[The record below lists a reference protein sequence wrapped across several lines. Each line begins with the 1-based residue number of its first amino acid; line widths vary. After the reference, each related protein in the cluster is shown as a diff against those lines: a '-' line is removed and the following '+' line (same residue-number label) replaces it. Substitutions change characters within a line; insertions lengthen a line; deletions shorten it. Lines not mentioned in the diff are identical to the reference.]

1 MRKTKLLWRLSGW
14 FLMAALFLG
23 FGSGM
28 LRAQNYILVT
38 DASTLE
44 ENDEVLIVS
53 VVGSTYSA
61 MSAFTE
67 NATSAN
73 PFRGR
78 ADISV
83 VNNTINNPDIATS
96 ADEAKACVFT
106 LKKNEE
112 GKYAFYDKVNE
123 KYIKQKAADGMG
135 LISSEEAFY
144 FSVDIVTDASNRA
157 DIYADRYVRYSTLNS
172 PFGFKMYGDNMSQ
185 TPVYLYKKDIQ
196 PYIQTQTGET
206 AVTYKVAP
214 ETNLNVNLAFSAGN
228 LTDGVTVSVAS
239 NQDGRSDAV
248 IAVNKTTLTATEAN
262 EGFELTLTSSGL
274 AVGKYTD
281 IITFKMG
288 ETELATVTV
297 NLLVR
302 EPDVYQLVTKA
313 AKLKDR
319 DTVLIVGA
327 AGVDSYRAMGAL
339 TMIDVNQGR
348 IGVTVTVTDNAIV
361 GPEIA
366 TEENDEKNAYELT
379 LVKNNT
385 GNYAFHDNVANKYI
399 QITGSRL
406 NNSSLTTSSY
416 FSITIDE
423 GTGAATIGSAS
434 KPFRYDAAAN
444 EFQAIAAS
452 DANNPVY
459 IYKKQGPEIIVDET
473 FSMTTVE
480 GSSVS
485 ETLTVKGTKLENDV
499 TVSCPE
505 GNFTVSPATLTKEDV
520 MSENGGNLTITFN
533 AQKLADTVELT
544 LTSGELTE
552 TITVTAMIK
561 PDLTVVATLSMNTIE
576 GTPVSEKVT
585 VKGTTLKNDVT
596 VACPEGN
603 FSVSPA
609 TLDKDAVM
617 SENGTEFTVTFN
629 GEKEAD
635 TVELTLACGELT
647 KTITV
652 TATATPKGNEC
663 EAPANLKARVDDNN
677 VTLTW
682 EGEAEKYR
690 VVVLLGADTVR
701 NEVVTT
707 KLHELNALNAGTYS
721 WAVASVCEDGE
732 QWADGED
739 FEAKEPVISANEA
752 AEGLAFRI
760 YPNPTAD
767 VFYVEVAESA
777 RMEIFTVGGVMIRNA
792 ELTAGK
798 NEIRLDHSG
807 IYFVRL
813 TGAHGAA
820 VNRVIVK

>member
-561 PDLTVVATLSMNTIE
+561 PDLTVVATLSMNTVE
-576 GTPVSEKVT
+576 GTPVSETLT
-585 VKGTTLKNDVT
+585 VKGTTLENDVT

-617 SENGTEFTVTFN
+617 SENGAELTVTFN

-635 TVELTLACGELT
+635 TVELTLTSGDCT

-652 TATATPKGNEC
+652 TATAEKPEIIVDATLSMTTVEGTPVSEKVTVKGTALEN
-663 EAPANLKARVDDNN
+663 D
-677 VTLTW
+677 VT
-682 EGEAEKYR
+682 
-690 VVVLLGADTVR
+690 
-701 NEVVTT
+701 
-707 KLHELNALNAGTYS
+707 
-721 WAVASVCEDGE
+721 VACPTESNFSV
-732 QWADGED
+732 
-739 FEAKEPVISANEA
+739 
-752 AEGLAFRI
+752 
-760 YPNPTAD
+760 
-767 VFYVEVAESA
+767 
-777 RMEIFTVGGVMIRNA
+777 
-792 ELTAGK
+792 
-798 NEIRLDHSG
+798 
-807 IYFVRL
+807 
-813 TGAHGAA
+813 
-820 VNRVIVK
+820 